1 MDTSLV
7 AALGV
12 GFTLGLRHA
21 LEADHVAAVSTFV
34 SQERGWLRSALRGA
48 FWGIGHTAALM
59 AAGVA
64 IVAFKVQISPAFER
78 TVDTVVA
85 LVLILLGGHVLLR
98 AGSALHLHRHSH
110 AHDGAPHSHLHV
122 HVGEEGTHG
131 HFHPWRG
138 ARQPLLMGVL
148 HGLAGGG
155 ALVLLVMATIPSPA
169 AALLYIAVFGV
180 GSTAG
185 MLVLSGLI
193 GLPFAL
199 TAGNSRTITLG
210 LQALVGAGTLIVGL
224 VMLHRM
230 TSG

>member
-1 MDTSLV
+1 
-7 AALGV
+7 
-12 GFTLGLRHA
+12 
-21 LEADHVAAVSTFV
+21 
-34 SQERGWLRSALRGA
+34 
-48 FWGIGHTAALM
+48 
-59 AAGVA
+59 
-64 IVAFKVQISPAFER
+64 
-78 TVDTVVA
+78 
-85 LVLILLGGHVLLR
+85 
-98 AGSALHLHRHSH
+98 
-110 AHDGAPHSHLHV
+110 HDGAPHSHLHV

-138 ARQPLLMGVL
+138 AGQPLLMGVL
-148 HGLAGGG
+148 HRPAGGGARGRAGGG
-155 ALVLLVMATIPSPA
+155 ALVLLVMAAIPSPA

-199 TAGNSRTITLG
+199 TAGNSRTITIG